1 MDPIALA
8 AATALLGAMAT
19 DAWQHT
25 RAAVVAWWQ
34 KSHPEHARDIN
45 RELDR
50 TYSQAVAA
58 GHSGDEDIWQ
68 ALTDPWRLRFQQLI
82 DANSSAR
89 QELRR
94 LLDEHL
100 VPTLPPAEQTQ
111 VRQIIHLRAQDQ
123 ARQYVAGRDQH
134 ISE

>member
-19 DAWQHT
+19 DAWQQSRT
-25 RAAVVAWWQ
+25 AVVAWWH
-34 KSHPEHARDIN
+34 KNHLERARDIS
-45 RELDR
+45 RELDS
-50 TYSQAVAA
+50 TYSQAMAA
-58 GHSGDEDIWQ
+58 GHSGDEDVRQ
-68 ALTDPWRLRFQQLI
+68 ALTDAWRLRFQQLI
-82 DANSSAR
+82 DADPSVR

-100 VPTLPPAEQTQ
+100 APALPPAEQTQ
-111 VRQIIHLRAQDQ
+111 VRQVIHLHAQDQ

-134 ISE
+134 IIE